1 MYECMNV
8 WMYECVNEWMYECM
22 NVWMNEWMNVWMNEW
37 MNVWMYECMN
47 VWMYVWMNECMNEYM
62 NVWIHEHLSIC
73 AIPPSCLQS
82 SPISSLC
89 VHVPSTLSCI
99 LRVHLYP
106 PGLAGS
112 CIQTESTVTM
122 LPTPGSISGTFN
134 TVGAKK

>member
-8 WMYECVNEWMYECM
+8 WMCECVNEWMYECM
-22 NVWMNEWMNVWMNEW
+22 NVWMYECMNEW
-37 MNVWMYECMN
+37 MYE
-47 VWMYVWMNECMNEYM
+47 WMNIWKNK
-62 NVWIHEHLSIC
+62 WIHVHLSIC

-89 VHVPSTLSCI
+89 VHVRSTLSCI

-134 TVGAKK
+134 TVGAER

>member
-1 MYECMNV
+1 
-8 WMYECVNEWMYECM
+8 MYECM
-22 NVWMNEWMNVWMNEW
+22 NVWMNECMNVWMYEYMNVWMNEW

-47 VWMYVWMNECMNEYM
+47 VWMYECMNEWMYEWM
-62 NVWIHEHLSIC
+62 NIWKNKWIHVHLSIC

-89 VHVPSTLSCI
+89 VHIPSTLSCI

-134 TVGAKK
+134 TVGAER